1 MIRRMKYYTKEIGK
15 ALGIVLFSFSIVVVM
30 ILLKY
35 KPVFAVELNGE
46 KLGYVSNKE
55 QIESSIEDYKNYR
68 GDNIAFIDIEELPT
82 YEFKLLNNKIDTN
95 EEEVLLGVQESSI
108 ITYVSYAIK
117 LDGETKKEVR
127 TLEEAE
133 EVVNN
138 IKEEYKDKIDLDLTI
153 EEVYESEDPN
163 DGFVEKE
170 VAKTEISSILDDRIK
185 AKEEEEAKKKAE
197 EEKAKKAAAAKKAA
211 LAKANTQSSSS
222 TSTQTTSQS
231 LGITLSY
238 PISGGKVSSRFG
250 SRSSVRSSAHT
261 GLDLSAPYGTPIH
274 PVSNGT
280 VTFAGTKG
288 SYGKLIIISHGN
300 GVETWYGHCSSINVS
315 AGQSV
320 TTSTTIGAVGSTG
333 NSTGNHLHLEIR
345 KDGTPLNPQNYLY

>member
-1 MIRRMKYYTKEIGK
+1 MNRRMKYYTKEIGK
-15 ALGIVLFSFSIVVVM
+15 ALGIVLFSFSIVAVM

-55 QIESSIEDYKNYR
+55 QIENSIEDYKNYR
-68 GDNIAFIDIEELPT
+68 GDNIAFIDIKELPT

-95 EEEVLLGVQESSI
+95 EEEVLLGVKESSI

-153 EEVYESEDPN
+153 EEVYESENPN

-211 LAKANTQSSSS
+211 LAKVNTKSSSS
-222 TSTQTTSQS
+222 TSTKTTSQS

-238 PISGGKVSSRFG
+238 PISGGKVSQSLG
-250 SRSSVRSSAHT
+250 SRSSRGSGAHT
-261 GLDLSAPYGTPIH
+261 G
-274 PVSNGT
+274 
-280 VTFAGTKG
+280 
-288 SYGKLIIISHGN
+288 
-300 GVETWYGHCSSINVS
+300 
-315 AGQSV
+315 
-320 TTSTTIGAVGSTG
+320 
-333 NSTGNHLHLEIR
+333 
-345 KDGTPLNPQNYLY
+345 

>member
-1 MIRRMKYYTKEIGK
+1 MNRRMKYYTKEIGK
-15 ALGIVLFSFSIVVVM
+15 ALGIVLFSFSIVAVM

-55 QIESSIEDYKNYR
+55 QIENSIEDYKNYR
-68 GDNIAFIDIEELPT
+68 GDNIAFIDIKELPT

-95 EEEVLLGVQESSI
+95 EEEVLLGVKESSI

-153 EEVYESEDPN
+153 EEVYESENPN

-197 EEKAKKAAAAKKAA
+197 EEKAKKA
-211 LAKANTQSSSS
+211 NTKSSSI
-222 TSTQTTSQS
+222 TSTKTTSQS

-250 SRSSVRSSAHT
+250 SRSSIRSSAHT

-280 VTFAGTKG
+280 VTFAGTRG
-288 SYGKLIIISHGN
+288 SYGKLIIVSHGN